1 MLAFLWRGFGA
12 NLETVDCP
20 SLLGANCGRRRELQ
34 WPHRAWIP
42 WKSSKVYLR
51 RCRSVLKQ
59 AEIGV
64 QGAARQL
71 QMDRSIPYLGT
82 CDKFTCLAWWRYCI
96 RFPWLNIAEMAHISV
111 TGVRFLC
118 WIYPTDIPS
127 VLWCR
132 WRRTI
137 EGSGRRNARGGALF
151 NAVGSWWDEI
161 PEYFQKRKTS
171 PKGLLQFSIGWLVH
185 IPKNDSNQWWLPELI
200 REWERERERER
211 DRDRQRQRQRVDSL
225 DLP

>member
-1 MLAFLWRGFGA
+1 MG
-12 NLETVDCP
+12 
-20 SLLGANCGRRRELQ
+20 
-34 WPHRAWIP
+34 
-42 WKSSKVYLR
+42 
-51 RCRSVLKQ
+51 
-59 AEIGV
+59 
-64 QGAARQL
+64 
-71 QMDRSIPYLGT
+71 
-82 CDKFTCLAWWRYCI
+82 
-96 RFPWLNIAEMAHISV
+96 HISV

-185 IPKNDSNQWWLPELI
+185 IPNNDSNQWWLPELI
-200 REWERERERER
+200 REWERERER
-211 DRDRQRQRQRVDSL
+211 DRDREWIPWTFCPRQRSLTRTSSAPLIRACGGQGEVRWQGGRWRPMALISITWSCAETARAKRQTRKTAAQRGSKRCLAAAAWDHDRLWYHVE
-225 DLP
+225 